1 MKKRPL
7 TLLLLFLFLSVT
19 LAGIPS
25 VSADLGPKPLTWI
38 TIRGL
43 TEPYDF
49 DLLVEYE
56 PEDPDIVTIDLE
68 NSDNGIYYSY
78 YYQDTYPIDALN
90 GYQDADGYASY
101 TLYFGGI
108 PHNIFEE
115 ESEVP
120 GERVFRIGY
129 FRPPTVFKIAIWT
142 ASGTL
147 VVSRVIETTLFYSH
161 VTYDLTTDA
170 ISLEGED
177 AEPWNEPYGI
187 EAGFIEE
194 DVPVWTMIGN
204 FALRLVL
211 TILLEGAVLFAFGYR
226 GKKSF
231 LLLLWVNLATQTLL
245 LGAMLAGNYF
255 WGGTMGAWLILTLAE
270 IPVFGVEI
278 LLYARKLTE
287 KTRGRAVLYAVGANL
302 LSFALS
308 FWSVI
313 WLL

>member
-7 TLLLLFLFLSVT
+7 TLLLMFLVLTAS

-25 VSADLGPKPLTWI
+25 ASADFGPKPLTWI

-49 DLLVEYE
+49 DLLVEYD
-56 PEDPDIVTIDLE
+56 PNDPDIVPLDLE
-68 NSDNGIYYSY
+68 SEGDFHG
-78 YYQDTYPIDALN
+78 YYQETYPITALN
-90 GYQDADGYASY
+90 GYQDADGFASY

-108 PHNIFEE
+108 PHTIFEE
-115 ESEVP
+115 ESAIP

-129 FRPPTVFKIAIWT
+129 FRPPTVFKIALWT

-147 VVSRVIETTLFYSH
+147 VVSPVIETTMFYSR
-161 VTYDLTTDA
+161 VTYDLTAEA

-177 AEPWNEPYGI
+177 AEPWTEPFGI
-187 EAGFIEE
+187 EAGSVEE
-194 DVPVWTMIGN
+194 DIPVGTMIGD

-231 LLLLWVNLATQTLL
+231 LLILWVNLLTQSLL
-245 LGAMLAGNYF
+245 LGSLLAGNYL
-255 WGGTMGAWLILTLAE
+255 WGGTLGAWVLLTLAE
-270 IPVFGVEI
+270 LPVFGAEI
-278 LLYARKLTE
+278 VLYVRKLTE
-287 KTRGRAVLYAVGANL
+287 MTPRRAVLYALAANL
-302 LSFALS
+302 LSYALS
-308 FWSVI
+308 FWSI
-313 WLL
+313 AWFL